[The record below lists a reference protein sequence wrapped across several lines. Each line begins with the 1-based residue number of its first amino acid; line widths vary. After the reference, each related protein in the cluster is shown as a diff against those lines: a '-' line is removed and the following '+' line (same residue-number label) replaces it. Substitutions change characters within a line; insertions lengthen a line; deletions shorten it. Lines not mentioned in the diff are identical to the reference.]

1 MSSDKYLDYK
11 RIVKIIVG
19 NLLITSAYA
28 FITVPNEI
36 VNGGVTSFSMILS
49 NMTDVNITIY
59 TNTITVI
66 LLLLCGLFLGK
77 QFFSGSIFSCI
88 AYMIFFTLLRKTG
101 IEIHTNPIISA
112 LFGGVIVGTGYY
124 MCLSAEST
132 AIGFDVLALILKR
145 KFEWMDV
152 AVTMGI
158 INVTV
163 LLIGLISFGII
174 SVICGIF
181 FTVVQSFTL
190 KLALKYRGG
199 LSVNENK

>member
-1 MSSDKYLDYK
+1 MYC
-11 RIVKIIVG
+11 
-19 NLLITSAYA
+19 
-28 FITVPNEI
+28 
-36 VNGGVTSFSMILS
+36 
-49 NMTDVNITIY
+49 IY
-59 TNTITVI
+59 D
-66 LLLLCGLFLGK
+66 
-77 QFFSGSIFSCI
+77 
-88 AYMIFFTLLRKTG
+88 FFTLLRKTG

-163 LLIGLISFGII
+163 LLISFGIV

-199 LSVNENK
+199 LSINENK

>member
-66 LLLLCGLFLGK
+66 LLLLYGLFLGK

-88 AYMIFFTLLRKTG
+88 AYMIFLL
-101 IEIHTNPIISA
+101 
-112 LFGGVIVGTGYY
+112 Y
-124 MCLSAEST
+124 
-132 AIGFDVLALILKR
+132 
-145 KFEWMDV
+145 
-152 AVTMGI
+152 
-158 INVTV
+158 
-163 LLIGLISFGII
+163 
-174 SVICGIF
+174 
-181 FTVVQSFTL
+181 
-190 KLALKYRGG
+190 
-199 LSVNENK
+199 

>member
-1 MSSDKYLDYK
+1 M
-11 RIVKIIVG
+11 
-19 NLLITSAYA
+19 
-28 FITVPNEI
+28 
-36 VNGGVTSFSMILS
+36 
-49 NMTDVNITIY
+49 
-59 TNTITVI
+59 
-66 LLLLCGLFLGK
+66 
-77 QFFSGSIFSCI
+77 
-88 AYMIFFTLLRKTG
+88 
-101 IEIHTNPIISA
+101 
-112 LFGGVIVGTGYY
+112 VGTGYY

-163 LLIGLISFGII
+163 LLIGLISFGIV

-199 LSVNENK
+199 LSINENK